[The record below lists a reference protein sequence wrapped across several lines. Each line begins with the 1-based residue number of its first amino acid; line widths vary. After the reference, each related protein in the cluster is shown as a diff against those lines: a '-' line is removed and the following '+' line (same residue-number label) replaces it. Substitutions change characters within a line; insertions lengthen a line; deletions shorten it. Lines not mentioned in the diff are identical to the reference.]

1 MENGWRYFCARQRR
15 KEGKEKGE
23 EGESLCLFPSSTSAS
38 RLYFLPPPPF
48 VLILPRVWC
57 FIGERSRE
65 LFPFC
70 YRYLPLPPPPDE
82 INDGINDTALN
93 IGDQPVSQP
102 GSMGEDRF
110 AYLPAKVSRR
120 SIYLPLPSLFVFL
133 DFLCPSRVFSS
144 IRFLDGDLAPREIKL
159 NLMKSAI
166 SE

>member
-1 MENGWRYFCARQRR
+1 MDGDIFARGREGR
-15 KEGKEKGE
+15 KERKKGRRGKV
-23 EGESLCLFPSSTSAS
+23 SAFFPRLRPHLASIFYLLPPSSSS
-38 RLYFLPPPPF
+38 S
-48 VLILPRVWC
+48 PRVWC

-102 GSMGEDRF
+102 DSMGEDRF

-120 SIYLPLPSLFVFL
+120 SIYLPLPSLCLSFL
-133 DFLCPSRVFSS
+133 IFCVRLVYFLPSDSWMGTLR
-144 IRFLDGDLAPREIKL
+144 PEK
-159 NLMKSAI
+159 
-166 SE
+166 

>member
-1 MENGWRYFCARQRR
+1 MDGDIFARGREGR
-15 KEGKEKGE
+15 KERKKGRRGKV
-23 EGESLCLFPSSTSAS
+23 SAFFPRLRSRLASIFYLLPPSSSS
-38 RLYFLPPPPF
+38 S
-48 VLILPRVWC
+48 PRVWC